1 MTLIPITLNLPEDL
15 VTKAEQAGLLN
26 ESRIEAWL
34 IEELEREKKL
44 DVFFD
49 TLDKLSAL
57 EPRMTEEEINAEI
70 EAYRRESRSK

>member
-1 MTLIPITLNLPEDL
+1 MTLIPVTLNLPEDL
-15 VTKAEQAGLLN
+15 VAKAEQAGILN

-57 EPRMTEEEINAEI
+57 EPHMTQEEINAEI